1 MVRPLLARLDVPE
14 ETLSGPSSAPLR
26 LPDGATDY
34 LRPDHPRLAE
44 LRERYRRFNAPVT
57 QHSWWS
63 DDFVG
68 REVDLRAFRGD
79 GAYVWQLRDF
89 NTGVHYIAT
98 AYYTKEIDRLGLLR
112 SLEED
117 DLFGARTHRFGES
130 LTISRDLLD
139 SVLELN
145 FLDRHTGLSGWNS
158 ATLLD
163 IGAGYG
169 RLAYRAARGLPNLNR
184 ILCTDAIAESTF
196 LCEYYLRFRGV
207 DAIAETVP
215 ADAIVDRL
223 ANVHVDIATNVHSFS
238 ECSLGTVTW
247 WLDLVAS
254 RDIRF
259 LMIVPNAL
267 DNGGNQLLAR
277 EADGSLVDFLPEI
290 VKRGYTL
297 VVKEPKY
304 LDPLVQRHGVTPTHY
319 WLFRREES
327 QGTES

>member
-1 MVRPLLARLDVPE
+1 MRRRIGRLLNALLALFYLQLGRRTSITRDERLAAMVRPLLARLDVPE

-117 DLFGARTHRFGES
+117 DLFGARTHRFG
-130 LTISRDLLD
+130 
-139 SVLELN
+139 
-145 FLDRHTGLSGWNS
+145 
-158 ATLLD
+158 
-163 IGAGYG
+163 
-169 RLAYRAARGLPNLNR
+169 NR
-184 ILCTDAIAESTF
+184 
-196 LCEYYLRFRGV
+196 
-207 DAIAETVP
+207 
-215 ADAIVDRL
+215 
-223 ANVHVDIATNVHSFS
+223 
-238 ECSLGTVTW
+238 
-247 WLDLVAS
+247 
-254 RDIRF
+254 
-259 LMIVPNAL
+259 
-267 DNGGNQLLAR
+267 
-277 EADGSLVDFLPEI
+277 
-290 VKRGYTL
+290 
-297 VVKEPKY
+297 
-304 LDPLVQRHGVTPTHY
+304 
-319 WLFRREES
+319 
-327 QGTES
+327 